1 LFFAYSI
8 LIVAQPGCPQVN
20 AGPDQTLP
28 CGTSCTNISASY
40 FNTGATTTYTVAPI
54 AYTPFSY
61 TAGTSVIVG
70 ADDVWTSAINL
81 PFNFCFFGN
90 TYNQVVIGANE
101 IISFDVTYAGQ
112 TCPWNLE
119 PFPPIPTSTLPTN
132 SIMGPYQDI
141 DPSCG
146 GSIKYQILGAYPC
159 RIFVVSYNNIPMY
172 NGACLG
178 FDPQCVGLSG
188 TSQIVLYE
196 TTNAIEIYIARKESC
211 PDPTNGWNGGL
222 AIEGI
227 QDATGA
233 TAYAVPGRNNTVWNV
248 TNDAYRFT
256 PDGPSI
262 VTVNWTGPGVNS
274 TVTGDPTQVYSI
286 PVCPPGSS
294 TVPVT
299 STYTATATYN
309 RCDGTTVVKTDDVN
323 ITTTPGPNGG
333 PDQNLGCYMAGL
345 TATMAGT
352 AFAGATWTALN
363 TNPGGTTI
371 GNISNP
377 ATTIT
382 GFPGPGT
389 YKYVWG
395 PAGTCKDTVLVVI
408 PATASAGPNQT
419 VNCATLPGGTTT
431 MGAAGTGTWTYTGPG
446 TATIT
451 PITSPTATVSNFSAA
466 GVYTLTW
473 TNGSCVASA
482 TVTVTSQ
489 PNAGPDKTV
498 NCATIP
504 GGSVAMSAVGT
515 GTWTYTGPGTA
526 TITPFTSPTATV
538 SNFSA
543 AGVYTLTWTRGTC
556 TDQATVTVTAQ
567 PNAGP
572 DKTVTCV
579 TLPGGS
585 TTMAATTP
593 TGTWSYTGPGT
604 ATIAPATSPTATVS
618 NFSAAGVYTLTW
630 TDGTC
635 TDQATVTVSTLPDA
649 GPDKTVTCAALPGG
663 SVAMS
668 AVGTGTWTYTG
679 PGTATI
685 TPVTSPTATVSNFS
699 AAGVYTL
706 TWTNGACTDQAT
718 VTVTAAAN
726 AGPDKTVS
734 CVTLPGGT
742 VNMAAT
748 GAGTW
753 TYTGPGTATIAPT
766 TGPTA
771 TVSNFSAAGVYTLTW
786 TVGTCTDVVTVT
798 VTALPSAGPDKTVNC
813 VATFPGGS
821 ATMAAV
827 GTGTWTPV
835 PSGNPGTATITP
847 ANSPTATI
855 SNFTAPGVYTFRWTN
870 AAGCIDSATVTVTAR
885 PNAGAN
891 QTVNCVTVTGGTATM
906 AATGTGTWTMSGGPG
921 SATIVSPTLPN
932 TTILNFTATGLYTF
946 TWTNAA
952 GCTSSATV
960 SVNSP
965 PDAGPDKIVTC
976 ASLPGGSVVMGAV
989 GAGTWSAQPTG
1000 NPGTAI
1006 ISAPATNPTATIS
1019 NFSAPGV
1026 YTFIRTNGV
1035 CKDTATVTVT
1045 AKPNA
1050 GPDKTVLCA
1059 ILPGGSAT
1067 MAAVGAGTWTDSV
1080 GNPGTAIINS
1090 PTDPLTTIST
1100 FSVPGVYKF
1109 FWTNAAGCA
1118 DAVTVTVTAKPDAGA
1133 DQVVSCAIL
1142 PGGTATM
1149 AATGTGLWSVM
1160 SGNPG
1165 TATFGSTSNP
1175 NTTIYNYTAPGV
1187 YHFIWTNGTCKDTV
1201 TVTVTSQPNAGPN
1214 RIITCAP
1221 IPGGGSTTM
1230 AAVGAGTWSD
1240 QGGNPGTSTITNA
1253 NTASATISN
1262 FSAAGVYIYTW
1273 TNAAGC
1279 IDTATVTVTALSNA
1293 GPDQTVICAQL
1304 PGGIATMAAVTP
1316 TGVWT
1321 ARGNNPG
1328 TSNITDINDPATTI
1342 TNFSVQG
1349 VYYFVWSNGTCRDTV
1364 SVTVTGQTN
1373 AGPSR
1378 NLPCVVLAGATAAMS
1393 GAGTGTWVPAA
1404 SGNPGTATIHTPNTP
1419 STVIDNFSAPGVY
1432 TFIYGNATCAA
1443 STTVTITERPDAG
1456 PDQTVDCVV
1465 LPGGTAT
1472 MAATGTGA
1480 WTAYANNPGAV
1491 TINNSS
1497 LPTTSIT
1504 DFPLGGVYKFVW
1516 TNGVCSDTA
1525 AVTVTPLPTAG
1536 PGQSISCVVLPGGSV
1551 TMAGTGGGIWS
1562 AGASG
1567 VVNPG
1572 NANINN
1578 PSQLNTIISGFTAS
1592 GQYTFTLTN
1601 GTCTS
1606 STTVDV
1612 TASPGA
1618 GPDQF
1623 VCEFNNA
1630 TMAATGSGTW
1640 SEQGGNPGTDVI
1652 TSPTDPNTTITDF
1665 SVPGVYTFIWTNAD
1679 GCTDQATITV
1689 TAKPSGGSDQNVCQN
1704 ASATMAG
1711 VGTGVWSNAGANPTT
1726 ATITNPTQS
1735 NTTIT
1740 GLTSIG
1746 IYSFVWTVNGCTDT
1760 VDIFVN
1766 PQPSVSI
1773 ADDSACLGNSITLTA
1788 VPDLPGGLFQ
1798 WSGGLGNSSSITV
1811 SPSATTPYTVTYT
1824 LGICSATATGNAI
1837 IHTLPVVNVGTA
1849 NSICTANN
1857 GKAWADVTG
1866 TSPYTYAWSSPPGGS
1881 TDTITGLAPN
1891 SYSVTVTDLLG
1902 CTGSATGTVGLD
1914 APTIPITLVSEHD
1927 LKCNSDNTGSITI
1940 NAVDSGTLI
1949 YAWTPSNNNSN
1960 SITGLAAQ
1968 NYSVSVTDQFGC
1980 TGTAQYTVNEPTP
1993 LVLPA
1998 LTWTDPVCPGS
2009 SDGTATG
2016 SPSGGSGTYHYDW
2029 STIPA
2034 QNTQQATG
2042 LPAGPYTLSVTDDS
2056 SCVASASVT
2065 LTDPAATTFGPGS
2078 VTDAL
2083 CHGSSTG
2090 TVTVNPQ
2097 GAFGPYSYLWSD
2109 ISHQISQQATGLAAG
2124 PYSVV
2129 VTDSR
2134 GCTVST
2140 AVTIGEPSAV
2150 IVLASHTDLTCYQ
2163 NNSGTASA
2171 SASGGTVP
2179 YTYDWSNG
2187 DSTAQIFNLPAATYF
2202 VTVTDGLGCT
2212 ATANTT
2218 TLQPTTVMLTATSTS
2233 TTCAATVDGTV
2244 TVIGSGGAGA
2254 PYTYSL
2260 KDVVGN
2266 TIQSNSTGL
2275 FTGLG
2280 AQLYTV
2286 VATDQNGCS
2295 ASDVITV
2302 PRAEF
2307 NVYTATADSTSCYGE
2322 QYHDGSIH
2330 LAGGAIPNAPFQY
2343 SVDNGPLQ
2351 YIPDFYDLSAG
2362 AHLVHIVDAHN
2373 CDTSFTIIV
2382 GEPLPA
2388 SVDILPGDST
2398 IVLGSSLQLSTAFRP
2413 YSTDSIKSYAWS
2425 PADGLSCSDCPAP
2438 VASPY
2443 SVQNS
2448 YTLTVTYN
2456 QGCQAITTV
2465 RINVQGDPPVFIP
2478 SAFSPNGDG
2487 NNDVLYVYGEGIKT
2501 VSMTIFN
2508 RWGEKVFE
2516 SDNQSQG
2523 WDGTYK
2529 GTLQEP
2535 GVYIY
2540 LVDLIY
2546 LNDHKKLKEGSVTLI
2561 R

>member
-1 LFFAYSI
+1 
-8 LIVAQPGCPQVN
+8 
-20 AGPDQTLP
+20 
-28 CGTSCTNISASY
+28 
-40 FNTGATTTYTVAPI
+40 
-54 AYTPFSY
+54 
-61 TAGTSVIVG
+61 
-70 ADDVWTSAINL
+70 
-81 PFNFCFFGN
+81 
-90 TYNQVVIGANE
+90 
-101 IISFDVTYAGQ
+101 
-112 TCPWNLE
+112 
-119 PFPPIPTSTLPTN
+119 
-132 SIMGPYQDI
+132 
-141 DPSCG
+141 
-146 GSIKYQILGAYPC
+146 
-159 RIFVVSYNNIPMY
+159 
-172 NGACLG
+172 
-178 FDPQCVGLSG
+178 
-188 TSQIVLYE
+188 
-196 TTNAIEIYIARKESC
+196 
-211 PDPTNGWNGGL
+211 
-222 AIEGI
+222 
-227 QDATGA
+227 
-233 TAYAVPGRNNTVWNV
+233 
-248 TNDAYRFT
+248 
-256 PDGPSI
+256 
-262 VTVNWTGPGVNS
+262 
-274 TVTGDPTQVYSI
+274 
-286 PVCPPGSS
+286 
-294 TVPVT
+294 
-299 STYTATATYN
+299 
-309 RCDGTTVVKTDDVN
+309 
-323 ITTTPGPNGG
+323 
-333 PDQNLGCYMAGL
+333 
-345 TATMAGT
+345 
-352 AFAGATWTALN
+352 
-363 TNPGGTTI
+363 
-371 GNISNP
+371 
-377 ATTIT
+377 
-382 GFPGPGT
+382 
-389 YKYVWG
+389 
-395 PAGTCKDTVLVVI
+395 
-408 PATASAGPNQT
+408 
-419 VNCATLPGGTTT
+419 
-431 MGAAGTGTWTYTGPG
+431 
-446 TATIT
+446 
-451 PITSPTATVSNFSAA
+451 
-466 GVYTLTW
+466 
-473 TNGSCVASA
+473 
-482 TVTVTSQ
+482 
-489 PNAGPDKTV
+489 
-498 NCATIP
+498 
-504 GGSVAMSAVGT
+504 
-515 GTWTYTGPGTA
+515 
-526 TITPFTSPTATV
+526 
-538 SNFSA
+538 
-543 AGVYTLTWTRGTC
+543 
-556 TDQATVTVTAQ
+556 
-567 PNAGP
+567 
-572 DKTVTCV
+572 
-579 TLPGGS
+579 
-585 TTMAATTP
+585 MAATTP
-593 TGTWSYTGPGT
+593 TGTWT
-604 ATIAPATSPTATVS
+604 A
-618 NFSAAGVYTLTW
+618 
-630 TDGTC
+630 
-635 TDQATVTVSTLPDA
+635 QA
-649 GPDKTVTCAALPGG
+649 
-663 SVAMS
+663 
-668 AVGTGTWTYTG
+668 
-679 PGTATI
+679 
-685 TPVTSPTATVSNFS
+685 
-699 AAGVYTL
+699 
-706 TWTNGACTDQAT
+706 
-718 VTVTAAAN
+718 
-726 AGPDKTVS
+726 
-734 CVTLPGGT
+734 
-742 VNMAAT
+742 
-748 GAGTW
+748 
-753 TYTGPGTATIAPT
+753 
-766 TGPTA
+766 
-771 TVSNFSAAGVYTLTW
+771 
-786 TVGTCTDVVTVT
+786 
-798 VTALPSAGPDKTVNC
+798 
-813 VATFPGGS
+813 
-821 ATMAAV
+821 
-827 GTGTWTPV
+827 
-835 PSGNPGTATITP
+835 GNPGTATITTP
-847 ANSPTATI
+847 TSPTTTI
-855 SNFTAPGVYTFRWTN
+855 TNYSAAGIYTFVWTN
-870 AAGCIDSATVTVTAR
+870 
-885 PNAGAN
+885 
-891 QTVNCVTVTGGTATM
+891 
-906 AATGTGTWTMSGGPG
+906 G
-921 SATIVSPTLPN
+921 S
-932 TTILNFTATGLYTF
+932 
-946 TWTNAA
+946 
-952 GCTSSATV
+952 CSS
-960 SVNSP
+960 
-965 PDAGPDKIVTC
+965 
-976 ASLPGGSVVMGAV
+976 
-989 GAGTWSAQPTG
+989 
-1000 NPGTAI
+1000 
-1006 ISAPATNPTATIS
+1006 
-1019 NFSAPGV
+1019 
-1026 YTFIRTNGV
+1026 
-1035 CKDTATVTVT
+1035 TATVTVT

-1050 GPDKTVLCA
+1050 GPDQTVSCYPLNNSATMAAIGTGTWTALASNVGTATITTPNSPTTTITNYSGIGTYNFVWTSGGCIDTASVIITAKPNAGPDQTVSCA

-1067 MAAVGAGTWTDSV
+1067 MAAAGIGSWSALST
-1080 GNPGTAIINS
+1080 NPGTPTITSPNS
-1090 PTDPLTTIST
+1090 PTTTIT
-1100 FSVPGVYKF
+1100 NYSVPGTYSFV
-1109 FWTNAAGCA
+1109 WTVSTCTDTAN
-1118 DAVTVTVTAKPDAGA
+1118 VIVTAKPDAGA
-1133 DQVVSCAIL
+1133 DQTVCQFTSATAAAV
-1142 PGGTATM
+1142 GVGTWTAQSNNPSTTNIATP
-1149 AATGTGLWSVM
+1149 S
-1160 SGNPG
+1160 S
-1165 TATFGSTSNP
+1165 P
-1175 NTTIYNYTAPGV
+1175 NTTITGFTSSGAYN
-1187 YHFIWTNGTCKDTV
+1187 FIWTVNGCPDTM
-1201 TVTVTSQPNAGPN
+1201 TVN
-1214 RIITCAP
+1214 
-1221 IPGGGSTTM
+1221 
-1230 AAVGAGTWSD
+1230 
-1240 QGGNPGTSTITNA
+1240 
-1253 NTASATISN
+1253 
-1262 FSAAGVYIYTW
+1262 
-1273 TNAAGC
+1273 
-1279 IDTATVTVTALSNA
+1279 VTAK
-1293 GPDQTVICAQL
+1293 
-1304 PGGIATMAAVTP
+1304 
-1316 TGVWT
+1316 
-1321 ARGNNPG
+1321 
-1328 TSNITDINDPATTI
+1328 
-1342 TNFSVQG
+1342 
-1349 VYYFVWSNGTCRDTV
+1349 
-1364 SVTVTGQTN
+1364 
-1373 AGPSR
+1373 
-1378 NLPCVVLAGATAAMS
+1378 
-1393 GAGTGTWVPAA
+1393 
-1404 SGNPGTATIHTPNTP
+1404 
-1419 STVIDNFSAPGVY
+1419 
-1432 TFIYGNATCAA
+1432 
-1443 STTVTITERPDAG
+1443 PDAG
-1456 PDQTVDCVV
+1456 PDQTVCQYAF
-1465 LPGGTAT
+1465 AT
-1472 MAATGTGA
+1472 MASLGTG
-1480 WTAYANNPGAV
+1480 
-1491 TINNSS
+1491 
-1497 LPTTSIT
+1497 
-1504 DFPLGGVYKFVW
+1504 VW
-1516 TNGVCSDTA
+1516 TDIPILN
-1525 AVTVTPLPTAG
+1525 PTA
-1536 PGQSISCVVLPGGSV
+1536 
-1551 TMAGTGGGIWS
+1551 T
-1562 AGASG
+1562 
-1567 VVNPG
+1567 
-1572 NANINN
+1572 
-1578 PSQLNTIISGFTAS
+1578 TI
-1592 GQYTFTLTN
+1592 
-1601 GTCTS
+1601 
-1606 STTVDV
+1606 
-1612 TASPGA
+1612 ASPSS
-1618 GPDQF
+1618 
-1623 VCEFNNA
+1623 N
-1630 TMAATGSGTW
+1630 
-1640 SEQGGNPGTDVI
+1640 
-1652 TSPTDPNTTITDF
+1652 NTTITGFDQ
-1665 SVPGVYTFIWTNAD
+1665 PGPYSFVWTSN
-1679 GCTDQATITV
+1679 GCTDTVIITV